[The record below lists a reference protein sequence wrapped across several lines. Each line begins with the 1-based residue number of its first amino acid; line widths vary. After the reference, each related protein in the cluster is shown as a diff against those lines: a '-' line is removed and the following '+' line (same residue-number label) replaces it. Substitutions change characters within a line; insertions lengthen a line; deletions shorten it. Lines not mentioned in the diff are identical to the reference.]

1 MEIRTLAG
9 AGLGLILA
17 LAAGC
22 TVQPLYESTPDRA
35 DLGAPAVDLSSIAIE
50 PVSTRYA
57 QEVRNHLI
65 FLLSGGAGEP
75 ASPRYA
81 LDLTVTHNTS
91 SSVQIQSGNE
101 NEPTAGT
108 VTMTGA
114 YRLKDTA
121 TGSVVATGRRSV
133 SSSFD
138 RPQQE
143 YAVLRAERDAENRAA
158 RELAEFL
165 RLAVAQDIARLDK
178 R

>member
-1 MEIRTLAG
+1 MAG

-22 TVQPLYESTPDRA
+22 TVQPLYDSSPERTG
-35 DLGAPAVDLSSIAIE
+35 LGAPAVDLSSVAID

-81 LDLTVTHNTS
+81 LDLTVTRSTT
-91 SSVQIQSGNE
+91 SSVQVQSGSE

-108 VTMTGA
+108 VTMTGI

-121 TGSVVATGRRSV
+121 TGSVVANGRRNV

-138 RPQQE
+138 RPRQE

-158 RELAEFL
+158 RELAESL
-165 RLAVAQDIARLDK
+165 RLAVAQDMARLDK